1 MNKTLSDIKIFV
13 VIVNYNGAEDS
24 IECVES
30 LLANGHKN
38 IEIIIVDNNS
48 DRTQKEKLK
57 DKLSN
62 SANLIY
68 LNDNLGFSAGNNV
81 AIKEALKKN
90 AEYILLL
97 NNDTIVEKDFLT
109 KLLTASENNVEL
121 GITAPQINYYSNQN
135 LIWSAGGYISK
146 IRGSGFSRHE
156 NEADKGQVL
165 RSYVDFVSGCC
176 MLIKKEVF
184 EKVGFLDEKY
194 FLYLE
199 DTDFCLRAINNGFK
213 IYLVAG
219 SNIYHKVNATTS
231 RENSALPIYYTSRNR
246 LYFSKKMLGKWY
258 YAVLW
263 YLYVTMLPK
272 FILWYFK
279 DQKENIKSVK
289 RAFKDFHNNMMG
301 RAAGL

>member
-1 MNKTLSDIKIFV
+1 MNKILYDIKIFV

-30 LLANGHKN
+30 LLENDHKN
-38 IEIIIVDNNS
+38 IEIIIADNNS
-48 DRTQKEKLK
+48 GQIQKEKLK
-57 DKLSN
+57 AKLSD

-68 LNDNLGFSAGNNV
+68 LNDNLGFSGGNNV
-81 AIKEALKKN
+81 GIKEALKN
-90 AEYILLL
+90 GADYILLL

-109 KLLTASENNVEL
+109 KLLAASENNVEA
-121 GITAPQINYYSNQN
+121 GITAPQINYYSEQN
-135 LIWSAGGYISK
+135 LIWSAGGDISK
-146 IRGSGFSRHE
+146 LKGSGFSRHE
-156 NEADKGQVL
+156 NEADNGQVL
-165 RSYVDFVSGCC
+165 SSYVDFVSGCC
-176 MLIKKEVF
+176 MLIKKAVF
-184 EKVGFLDEKY
+184 EKIGFLDEKY

-219 SNIYHKVNATTS
+219 SKIYHKVNATTS
-231 RENSALPIYYTSRNR
+231 REDSSLPIYYTSRNR

-279 DQKENIKSVK
+279 DQKENIKAVK
-289 RAFKDFHNNMMG
+289 RAFKDFHNNLMG
-301 RAAGL
+301 RAVGL